1 MWFKKFSFIFLVSF
15 IFLCSCLVFSDEIAE
30 SGRKVFQ
37 QVASSVI
44 TVRANLLITT
54 SDSEEE
60 SVGQC
65 TAVLVSPPGVAILTL
80 SALDPSILI
89 DQEVRNS
96 INISIASIKMIFKDE
111 KEIAAE
117 VLLQD
122 KDRDIMVIRAKE
134 KIPEDVA
141 KISLEKENLAVP
153 QVLDPLLLIMQHG
166 KVARRSHSA
175 TILRV
180 ESVIEKPFLFYTLNQ
195 GRSFDILS
203 SPLFAMDGK
212 FVGMGTLRVAQEW
225 KDEVESNSLVIVL
238 PAEQIIPLVKEAL
251 NHGSEEG
258 ASIQSEEVKSTN

>member
-1 MWFKKFSFIFLVSF
+1 
-15 IFLCSCLVFSDEIAE
+15 VFSDEIAE

-111 KEIAAE
+111 KK
-117 VLLQD
+117 LLR
-122 KDRDIMVIRAKE
+122 KCFYRIRKGYNGNSQLR
-134 KIPEDVA
+134 KRYQRMWRRFHW
-141 KISLEKENLAVP
+141 KKRISLF
-153 QVLDPLLLIMQHG
+153 H
-166 KVARRSHSA
+166 RC
-175 TILRV
+175 
-180 ESVIEKPFLFYTLNQ
+180 
-195 GRSFDILS
+195 
-203 SPLFAMDGK
+203 
-212 FVGMGTLRVAQEW
+212 
-225 KDEVESNSLVIVL
+225 
-238 PAEQIIPLVKEAL
+238 
-251 NHGSEEG
+251 
-258 ASIQSEEVKSTN
+258 